1 MGTSNIVRVT
11 IFGQEYVI
19 KTSANPQYI
28 KDVAAYVNDKMNE
41 IKDSGLDVDSQQ
53 LKIAV
58 LASMNITD
66 ELFDIRKE
74 SNDLINEIEK
84 KTNNILE
91 IVDQE

>member
-91 IVDQE
+91 IVEQE

>member
-74 SNDLINEIEK
+74 RNDLINVIENK
-84 KTNNILE
+84 KS
-91 IVDQE
+91 